1 MHVFHDASLTP
12 PGGGSVAPRPRY
24 RRLVLRAPS
33 FVPWCVGSRVLK
45 HETKRCE
52 AELEIGFKLLSEKY
66 LSHVEVCP

>member
-1 MHVFHDASLTP
+1 M
-12 PGGGSVAPRPRY
+12 
-24 RRLVLRAPS
+24 
-33 FVPWCVGSRVLK
+33 PWCVGSRVLK